1 MNTEPVFCSRKIP
14 RNIYH
19 ITNNYAYK
27 LMQQEGYLRGD
38 FDYFINEKSIF
49 AIDLENFTKFWK
61 NNQNNQENS
70 LQENLLRKAV
80 RWVKSAI
87 KGKNELVIL
96 QIPTE
101 ALDPNKLFIRTQKKF
116 FNYLG
121 LQKSR
126 ARIIHNIDKMHL
138 FGEIPAR
145 YSRLYNGKKQA
156 IEYIYKDD
164 IDINLIKQIGKIVN
178 IPDFRT
184 SSEFNKQTP
193 VKSILLK
200 ELDGLNEVKTIQ
212 IN

>member
-1 MNTEPVFCSRKIP
+1 MSATTETS
-14 RNIYH
+14 
-19 ITNNYAYK
+19 
-27 LMQQEGYLRGD
+27 
-38 FDYFINEKSIF
+38 F

-116 FNYLG
+116 FNHLG

-164 IDINLIKQIGKIVN
+164 IDINLIKQI
-178 IPDFRT
+178 F
-184 SSEFNKQTP
+184 
-193 VKSILLK
+193 
-200 ELDGLNEVKTIQ
+200 
-212 IN
+212 